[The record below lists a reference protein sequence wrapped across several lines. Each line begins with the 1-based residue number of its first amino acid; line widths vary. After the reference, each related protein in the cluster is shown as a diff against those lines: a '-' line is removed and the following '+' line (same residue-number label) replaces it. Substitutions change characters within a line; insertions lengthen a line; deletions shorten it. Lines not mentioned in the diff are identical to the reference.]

1 MQLTIRAVSIRASG
15 FAVLSETLETLNPQ
29 ARTLHVTR
37 VLLHPR
43 LLLQEASKPTLAESC
58 SLRLNQSILKQ
69 PSTAFVAAESG
80 GTLNPTTVFMAERDL
95 TASSRVRAFC
105 RRKRLHIGT

>member
-15 FAVLSETLETLNPQ
+15 FTVLSETLETLNPQ

-43 LLLQEASKPTLAESC
+43 LLQDLHMWFTVPSQRSYKKPRSPL
-58 SLRLNQSILKQ
+58 
-69 PSTAFVAAESG
+69 
-80 GTLNPTTVFMAERDL
+80 
-95 TASSRVRAFC
+95 
-105 RRKRLHIGT
+105 